1 MNAAA
6 SIKCDRQYFSAFYA
20 NWIAHRSRWRRLA
33 IPVAITF
40 FAMAVVA
47 LFLFPSLRIIA
58 VGIVVAAIINL
69 VDALTYKWRWVR
81 QRLAS
86 FADDKTAE
94 FTFTDDAV
102 KISSPRSEG
111 TTAYT
116 TFDAISLTPDGIFPV
131 PAHGR
136 SVFVPRSSFLN
147 PDTFGDV
154 CSTLAKH
161 IAPRLRETSQRNS
174 ESV

>member
-6 SIKCDRQYFSAFYA
+6 SIKCDRQYFNAFYA

-47 LFLFPSLRIIA
+47 LFLLPSLRIIA

-81 QRLAS
+81 RRLAS
-86 FADDKTAE
+86 FAGEKTAD

-111 TTAYT
+111 TIAYNG
-116 TFDAISLTPDGIFPV
+116 FGVIVIAPDGIFLAPDSGV
-131 PAHGR
+131 
-136 SVFVPRSSFLN
+136 SLFVPRSSFVE
-147 PDTFGDV
+147 PDAFGDV
-154 CSTLAKH
+154 FVKLAEHVAQRAKVRQ
-161 IAPRLRETSQRNS
+161 APA
-174 ESV
+174 

>member
-6 SIKCDRQYFSAFYA
+6 SIKCDRQYFNAFYA

-47 LFLFPSLRIIA
+47 LFLLPSLRIIA

-81 QRLAS
+81 RRLAS
-86 FADDKTAE
+86 FAGEKTAD

-102 KISSPRSEG
+102 RIKSPKSEG
-111 TTAYT
+111 TIDYDG
-116 TFDAISLTPDGIFPV
+116 FDAISTTPDGIFLV
-131 PAHGR
+131 PGHGV
-136 SVFVPRSSFLN
+136 SVFVPRSSFT
-147 PDTFGDV
+147 DSDAFGDV
-154 CSTLAKH
+154 CSKLSEHAV
-161 IAPRLRETSQRNS
+161 QRS
-174 ESV
+174 SKT